1 MLHRHGMTHQHVDH
15 WIGDVPYRG
24 KRRGGQMSNSRLSA
38 GFEEALGLRP
48 GKLPFRIRTAYK
60 PRYSVFF
67 GAQVLHESMERGRF
81 WIRPGCAHLLRS
93 MRNWAGADDEHKHA
107 IDALRYGAVTVAS
120 GRFRP
125 PPSLRVM

>member
-1 MLHRHGMTHQHVDH
+1 
-15 WIGDVPYRG
+15 
-24 KRRGGQMSNSRLSA
+24 MSNSRLSR
-38 GFEEALGLRP
+38 GFEEALSFNP
-48 GKLPFRIRTAYK
+48 GKLPFTIRTAYK

-67 GAQVLHESMERGRF
+67 GAQVLHEAMERGRF

-107 IDALRYGAVTVAS
+107 IDALRYGAVTGAA

-125 PPSLRVM
+125 PPNLRVM